1 MKRAL
6 LSLAL
11 VAISAAPALAELA
24 PQNEAGV
31 TTGHVHLAVKDI
43 AAHRAFWVDVLGG
56 KLVKNGPLEMI
67 EFPGVYIM
75 LRQSATATTAVGTFL
90 DHIGF
95 SVKDYHAAEAKWKA
109 RNLKVEPTENPS
121 ESYVFGPDDVKVE
134 IFGDATLDVPIRF
147 FHFHFYT
154 TETRA
159 VQSWYAKA
167 LRGAVGER
175 ACIACISR
183 PSMVPTVNAPGA
195 NLTFN
200 TVKDVRPATK
210 GRSVDHIGFEVK
222 NLEAYAKKLEAEGI
236 KLDEPVRQVPN
247 SRVKVAFLSDPW
259 GTRIELTENLPPAKH

>member
-6 LSLAL
+6 LPLTL
-11 VAISAAPALAELA
+11 VAILGIPAFAELA

-43 AAHRAFWVDVLGG
+43 AAHKTFWVDVLGG

-75 LRQSATATTAVGTFL
+75 LRQSDTATSAVGTFL

-95 SVKDYHAAEAKWKA
+95 SVKDYAAAEAKWKA
-109 RNLKVEPTENPS
+109 RNLKVEHTENPT

-134 IFGDATLDVPIRF
+134 IYEDATLEMPIRF
-147 FHFHFYT
+147 FHFHYYT
-154 TETRA
+154 TEPGA
-159 VQSWYAKA
+159 VQAWYAKA
-167 LRGAVGER
+167 LGGALGER

-183 PSMVPTVNAPGA
+183 PSMVPTVNVPGA

-200 TVKDVRPATK
+200 TVKNVLPATK
-210 GRSVDHIGFEVK
+210 GRSLDHIGFEVK
-222 NLEAYAKKLEAEGI
+222 NLETYIKRLEAEGI

-247 SRVKVAFLSDPW
+247 TRVKIAFLSDPW
-259 GTRIELTENLPPAKH
+259 GTRIELSENLPPAKY